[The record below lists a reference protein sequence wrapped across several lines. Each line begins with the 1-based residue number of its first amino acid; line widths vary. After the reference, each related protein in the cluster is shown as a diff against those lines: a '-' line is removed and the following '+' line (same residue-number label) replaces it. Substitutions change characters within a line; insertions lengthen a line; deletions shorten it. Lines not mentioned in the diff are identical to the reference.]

1 MSHAPTGAAQPDTLG
16 YVTDEISCAADY
28 VAIGVLI
35 VVIISFTLSASHK
48 TSLK

>member
-1 MSHAPTGAAQPDTLG
+1 MTIT
-16 YVTDEISCAADY
+16 DY

-35 VVIISFTLSASHK
+35 VVIISFTLSASRK

>member
-1 MSHAPTGAAQPDTLG
+1 MLIITTGCG
-16 YVTDEISCAADY
+16 GVTIFDY